1 MGKKY
6 TEEERLE
13 RIELIGNYFLK
24 TGSSTRDIA
33 KYFTENY
40 FEISNKTVSLY
51 IKEFMKNHSK
61 SKEEI
66 NILIENNMNKSI
78 EDPDTRE
85 RVLKVARL
93 VLDGHSKKEV
103 SEILNI
109 SEKVVER
116 DISSRLLMLSEID
129 DDYKIYYDAV
139 INCLHKNQ
147 VKTIENN
154 RKKYK

>member
-1 MGKKY
+1 
-6 TEEERLE
+6 
-13 RIELIGNYFLK
+13 
-24 TGSSTRDIA
+24 
-33 KYFTENY
+33 
-40 FEISNKTVSLY
+40 
-51 IKEFMKNHSK
+51 
-61 SKEEI
+61 
-66 NILIENNMNKSI
+66 MNKSI